1 MRKGKNL
8 IEGDEYEGLA
18 EHTEVDLVD
27 IAELVGEHQEEHH
40 LGEGGEGGK
49 GEDSGAG
56 ELGSGGSPGAGR

>member
-1 MRKGKNL
+1 MRKRKNL

-49 GEDSGAG
+49 GED
-56 ELGSGGSPGAGR
+56 